1 MKLKKD
7 LFYLFF
13 PLLVGGVSAL
23 FSGSFDLYS
32 SIIKPPLSP
41 PGYVFG
47 IVWPILYLLMGIS
60 FYYIK
65 KDNYILNNA
74 CVWYYVQLFLNF
86 IWSIIFF
93 RFRMFSFS
101 VVILALLILSV
112 VITFIKFRQINKSA
126 SNYLIPYV
134 LWIIF
139 AFYLNLGIAILN

>member
-1 MKLKKD
+1 MKVKKD

-13 PLLVGGVSAL
+13 PLLVGGLSAL
-23 FSGSFDLYS
+23 FSGGFSIYS
-32 SIIKPPLSP
+32 SINTPPLSP

-60 FYYIK
+60 YYYIK

-74 CVWYYVQLFLNF
+74 CFWYYLQLFFNF

-93 RFRMFSFS
+93 RFRLFTLSFI
-101 VVILALLILSV
+101 VILLLVGSV
-112 VITFIKFRQINKSA
+112 IITFIKFRQINKKA
-126 SNYLIPYV
+126 SNLFIPYI

-139 AFYLNLGIAILN
+139 ATYLNLGVAILN

>member
-1 MKLKKD
+1 
-7 LFYLFF
+7 
-13 PLLVGGVSAL
+13 
-23 FSGSFDLYS
+23 
-32 SIIKPPLSP
+32 
-41 PGYVFG
+41 
-47 IVWPILYLLMGIS
+47 MGIS

-93 RFRMFSFS
+93 RFRMFSFA